1 MTNYVE
7 ELLVEALIG
16 APGCPEPLVERM
28 LRSAMVDF
36 YRASQA
42 WRFTSDNTPVIKG
55 IREVELEL
63 PAGTYAGRVF
73 WVRLDGRDLRAV
85 STRSLATTTGVP
97 RGYALDGVTRTLQ
110 LDVLPQEN
118 YLRNGLVANVAV
130 LPMAELDTLP
140 DELYAFHRDG
150 ILYGAL
156 TKLLAMPNVAWGD
169 MQGAATYAG
178 MAAVIQNEARREA
191 NSLQAPVARKVR
203 YGGI

>member
-63 PAGTYAGRVF
+63 PAGTYASRVF

-85 STRSLATTTGVP
+85 SPRHLQASIGVP
-97 RGYALDGVTRTLQ
+97 KGYALDGVTRTLQ

-178 MAAVIQNEARREA
+178 MAAAIQNEARREA